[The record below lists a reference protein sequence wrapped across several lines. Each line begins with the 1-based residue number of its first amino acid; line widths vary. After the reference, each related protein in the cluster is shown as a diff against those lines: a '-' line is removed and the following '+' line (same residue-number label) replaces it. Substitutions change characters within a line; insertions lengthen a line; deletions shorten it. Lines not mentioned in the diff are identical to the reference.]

1 MAQVPNVDVEFDGD
15 GVTSILDFD
24 FPYQKQS
31 EIFVS
36 VDGVN
41 VAYTWLAGNT
51 HSVQVLPAPALGT
64 RVRIYR
70 STLAYVPL
78 HVFAAGVPFLPRYV
92 DENNRQML
100 YVVQEGIDTSN
111 TAAADA
117 QEAIAT
123 ADAATLVADQA
134 LVNSQTAISTADQA
148 VVTANAAVVT
158 ANEADANADQAVVT
172 ANEAKAQAAA
182 ADGKA
187 DDAVEKAEAAV
198 VTANDAKVTA
208 EAIADTADA
217 AFLAAGNAVVTAD
230 NALIIAQ
237 GIDAKATQA
246 LSNSVTA
253 REESAEALATANAID
268 GKAQTALDDAAA
280 AVVTAD
286 DAKATAE
293 AIDGKAQ
300 TALDTANTA
309 NTTAG
314 RAETKADAA
323 VVTANEAKDASDT
336 NATRIE
342 QVAVIAD
349 AVTDAVDLLT
359 PRVETNEV
367 DIAGLLQANTPRVP
381 SKIQSGHSC
390 VVVLVEGQLWSAISN
405 NSVYNNGGGGLGP
418 NGSSG
423 YFGVERFRRVPIP
436 DISPIV
442 DFGIF
447 GYSGWALCANSNLY
461 VWGHNAFGQLG
472 LGHTTQQGVATLSR
486 ANVEAVYTSPSNMGF
501 DAAYNKLM
509 VKDKVSGNILAVG
522 YNGNGQLGLGD
533 ATNRSTWTVTWD
545 ATVRGPVKTVYN
557 LGNGYG
563 AAVILTTDNRMFVTG
578 YNGHGQLGVGGATIN
593 TWTEATAAWGG
604 ASAIAQITEIGG
616 GFGYTDSATYSQSY
630 MAVLYKGVGV
640 RTCGNNSF
648 GSIGNG
654 TTTSVGVPY
663 NVPLPSPPQ
672 SWMVSGG
679 GVGTIHVLC
688 ADQNVYTWGYGG
700 SGNTGTGRA
709 AGNEVSPIRVTGFP
723 GPVRALLTN
732 GCDRNVWS
740 YRLPLFAQL
749 VDGTIMSWGTNGFG
763 EGSVGDNVGSIS
775 PRRTLYHLLDADG
788 KPLVALKLA
797 NLVGATAETGGSTS
811 VLFTERGYV
820 YVTGHNGQQQITNNT
835 SSTEAVPIT
844 IVPPWR
850 QRT

>member
-1 MAQVPNVDVEFDGD
+1 MAQVPNVDVDFDGD
-15 GVTSILDFD
+15 GTTAIFDFD

-41 VAYTWLAGNT
+41 VTYTWLAGNT

-64 RVRIYR
+64 KVRIYR
-70 STLAYVPL
+70 STLAFVPL

-111 TAAADA
+111 GAAA
-117 QEAIAT
+117 EAIAAT
-123 ADAATLVADQA
+123 EAARLATLTANDALSKSEQA
-134 LVNSQTAISTADQA
+134 VSTADQA
-148 VVTANAAVVT
+148 VVTAGQAVTT
-158 ANEADANADQAVVT
+158 ANDADAKADQAIIT
-172 ANEAKAQAAA
+172 SNEAKVQAGE
-182 ADGKA
+182 ADVKA
-187 DDAVEKAEAAV
+187 DDAVEKADAAV
-198 VTANDAKVTA
+198 VTANDAKATA

-217 AFLAAGNAVVTAD
+217 AFIAAGNAVVTAD
-230 NALIIAQ
+230 NALNIANS
-237 GIDAKATQA
+237 IDAKATQA
-246 LSNSVTA
+246 LTNSTTA
-253 REESAEALATANAID
+253 AADAAEALSTANAID

-280 AVVTAD
+280 AVITANG
-286 DAKATAE
+286 AKATAE

-309 NTTAG
+309 NTTASE
-314 RAETKADAA
+314 AETKADDA
-323 VVTANEAKDASDT
+323 VTTANEAKTASQT

-342 QVAVIAD
+342 QVAVVAD
-349 AVTDAVDLLT
+349 DATDALNLLT
-359 PRVETNEV
+359 PRVTENEL
-367 DIAGLLQANTPRVP
+367 DIAALLQANTPRVP

-405 NSVYNNGGGGLGP
+405 NSVYNNGGSGLGP

-436 DISPIV
+436 DISPVV

-461 VWGHNAFGQLG
+461 VWGYNGYGQLG
-472 LGHTTQQGVATLSR
+472 LGHTNQQGVATLSR
-486 ANVEAVYTSPSNMGF
+486 ANVEAVYTTPSNMGF

-509 VKDKVSGNILAVG
+509 IKDKLTGNILAAG

-545 ATVRGPVKTVYN
+545 ATVRGSVKTVYN

-563 AAVILTTDNRMFVTG
+563 SAVVLTTDNRMFVTG
-578 YNGHGQLGVGGATIN
+578 YNGHGQLGVGGTTIT

-604 ASAIAQITEIGG
+604 ASAIAQITEISG
-616 GFGYTDSATYSQSY
+616 GFGFSNTQVYSQSY
-630 MAVLYKGVGV
+630 LAVLYKGVGI

-679 GVGTIHVLC
+679 GVGTLHVLC
-688 ADQNVYTWGYGG
+688 TDQNVYTWGYGG
-700 SGNTGTGRA
+700 GGNNGTGRSS
-709 AGNEVSPIRVTGFP
+709 GNEVSPIRVTGFP

-740 YRLPLFAQL
+740 YKLPLFAQL
-749 VDGTIMSWGTNGFG
+749 VDGTIMSWGTNGYG
-763 EGSVGDNVGSIS
+763 EGSVGDNVVSLT
-775 PRRTLYHLLDADG
+775 PRRTLYHPLDVDG

-797 NLVGATAETGGSTS
+797 NLHGTTAESGASTS
-811 VLFTERGYV
+811 VLFTASGYV
-820 YVTGHNGQQQITNNT
+820 YATGHNGQQQITNNT
-835 SSTEAVPIT
+835 SSTEAIPIT

-850 QRT
+850 RRP